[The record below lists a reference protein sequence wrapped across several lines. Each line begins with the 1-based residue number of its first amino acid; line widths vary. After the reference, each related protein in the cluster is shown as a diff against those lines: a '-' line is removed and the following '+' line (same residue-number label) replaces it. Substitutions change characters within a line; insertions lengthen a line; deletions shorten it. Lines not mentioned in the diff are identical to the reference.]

1 MHDQFHRSTFLAVA
15 ARRGNSE
22 NNADAGNKQD
32 STEST
37 MVSPPITP
45 QTRPSSRRPLALL
58 AAFAR
63 RHPFAGMVVV
73 AALSNGVGS
82 VFSFLYNDSLIVKR
96 YLTVNE
102 QAVFWRIA
110 SPIYNVVAY
119 PLCIGLMF
127 WLLSPLVGCLRRLR
141 AGETVEPELLDY
153 CRQRIVNLPFFQI
166 LVNSLGWLP
175 GAVFFPLMIGLL
187 GDRGIR
193 GDVWREFL
201 VSFLV
206 SAMLAIVQTFFL
218 IEGYLQAFLYPE
230 FFRNARPAEVKGAF
244 HIPFWLRLGILWL
257 AVAAM
262 PLTALLFVAW
272 NFQPDRNDHDQLHTF
287 AWVLFLASIFFSGLI
302 FSMVGRDL
310 LRWIRLHDSATDRIA
325 DGDFR
330 VHIGEQ
336 RPDELGKLT
345 DGFND
350 MALALERG
358 RQLHD
363 TFGQFVSPQV
373 RDEIIARYQGL
384 EVSVQDITVLFVDIR
399 GFTRR
404 TLGEDPARVG
414 KLLNAFLTLALHSIE
429 RKGGYVNK
437 FLGDGAMA
445 LFGATRPLDDHADL
459 ALDCAHELLRRLDLF
474 NHELVA
480 DGQAPLV
487 VGIGIHSGPALVGC
501 FGATL
506 TEADG
511 GHGMRREFSAIG
523 ETVNLCQRI
532 EQLTKTCGGPI
543 LLSERTRQALKRAVP
558 LVAVDP
564 QHVPGCDEPIVVH
577 RVPTG
582 YNARNG
588 SAAIYETTP

>member
-1 MHDQFHRSTFLAVA
+1 MASP
-15 ARRGNSE
+15 
-22 NNADAGNKQD
+22 
-32 STEST
+32 TET
-37 MVSPPITP
+37 PEIPP
-45 QTRPSSRRPLALL
+45 SLRRPLALL
-58 AAFAR
+58 AGFAR
-63 RHPFAGMVVV
+63 RHPFVGMVVV
-73 AALSNGVGS
+73 AVLSNLVGS
-82 VFSFLYNDSLIVKR
+82 VFSFFYNVSLIVER
-96 YLTVNE
+96 FLTLAE
-102 QAVFWRIA
+102 KDVFWRIA
-110 SPIYNVVAY
+110 SPLYNVVAY
-119 PLCIGLMF
+119 PLCIGLMY
-127 WLLSPLVGCLRRLR
+127 WLLSPLVRCLRTLR
-141 AGETVEPELLDY
+141 AGEPVDPELLTY
-153 CRQRIVNLPFFQI
+153 CRQRIVNLPLCQI

-175 GAVFFPLMIGLL
+175 GAVIFPLLIGLL
-187 GDRGIR
+187 GDRGMQSH
-193 GDVWREFL
+193 VWREFL

-206 SAMLAIVQTFFL
+206 SAMLAIVQTYFL

-230 FFRNARPAEVKGAF
+230 FFRDARPAEVKGAV
-244 HIPFWLRLGILWL
+244 HIPFWVRLGILWL

-262 PLTALLFVAW
+262 PLVALLFVAW

-287 AWVLFLASIFFSGLI
+287 AWVLFLASMFFSCLI
-302 FSMVGRDL
+302 FSLVGRDL
-310 LRWIRLHDSATDRIA
+310 LRWIRLHDSATDRVA
-325 DGDFR
+325 QGDFR
-330 VHIGEQ
+330 VHIAEQ

-350 MALALERG
+350 MATALERG

-373 RDEIIARYQGL
+373 RDDIIARYQGL

-404 TLGEDPARVG
+404 TLGEAPERVG

-445 LFGATRPLDDHADL
+445 LFGATRPLEDHADI

-474 NHELVA
+474 NLELVA

-506 TEADG
+506 TDADG

-532 EQLTKTCGGPI
+532 EQLTKSCGGPI
-543 LLSERTRQALKRAVP
+543 LLSEQTRLKLKRGGP
-558 LVAVDP
+558 LVAVGP
-564 QHVPGCDEPIVVH
+564 QFVPGSDEALVVH
-577 RVPTG
+577 RV
-582 YNARNG
+582 
-588 SAAIYETTP
+588 AAGDALAGRA